1 MVSYTPKQKFQ
12 VDDSNLNVVVN
23 DAHRREFISYDR
35 LESAHVRTSDM
46 SDSSEISTGYSG
58 SYQGTFFW
66 NKYFTSTFEFQFN
79 YILITN
85 QNDSLPYH
93 NF

>member
-35 LESAHVRTSDM
+35 LEGAHVRTSDM
-46 SDSSEISTGYSG
+46 SDSSETSTGYSG
-58 SYQGTFFW
+58 PYQGTFFS
-66 NKYFTSTFEFQFN
+66 NKYFTLNFN
-79 YILITN
+79 FILGLTLNYYIHLSFI
-85 QNDSLPYH
+85 
-93 NF
+93 F